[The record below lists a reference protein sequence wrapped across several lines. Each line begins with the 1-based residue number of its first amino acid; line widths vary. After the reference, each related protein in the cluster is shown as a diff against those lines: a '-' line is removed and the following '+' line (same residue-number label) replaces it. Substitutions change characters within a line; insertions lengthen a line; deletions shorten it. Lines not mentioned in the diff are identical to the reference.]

1 MDEDS
6 LLETSRNEFERLL
19 EKYSKTKGIPNA
31 PIITMSAMQ
40 ALLLKK
46 YKEYLGAE
54 EAAMFFYTIADKLC
68 KESVNDWTPWQ
79 PRKIPKKPKRRYD
92 DGEEE

>member
-6 LLETSRNEFERLL
+6 LLVVSRNEFEKLF
-19 EKYSKTKGIPNA
+19 EKHSKTRGIPNA
-31 PIITMSAMQ
+31 SIIIMSSMQ
-40 ALLLKK
+40 AVLLKK

-68 KESVNDWTPWQ
+68 KVSVNDWTPWQ
-79 PRKIPKKPKRRYD
+79 PRKIPKNPKRRYD
-92 DGEEE
+92 DGEE

>member
-1 MDEDS
+1 MNEDS
-6 LLETSRNEFERLL
+6 LLVVSRNEFERLL

-54 EAAMFFYTIADKLC
+54 ESAMFFYTIADKLC

-79 PRKIPKKPKRRYD
+79 PRKIPKKPKRCYD